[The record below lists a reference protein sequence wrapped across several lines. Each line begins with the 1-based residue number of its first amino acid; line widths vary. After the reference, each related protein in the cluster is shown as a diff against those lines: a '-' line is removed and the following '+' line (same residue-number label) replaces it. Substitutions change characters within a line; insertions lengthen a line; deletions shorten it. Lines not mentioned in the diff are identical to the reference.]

1 MANED
6 VKIRNIEISLRATAE
21 LFIKYGPSN
30 TTKEMIAKQ
39 SGLSRRSIERYFKSN
54 MDCVLQTSVWI
65 SERSHF
71 DMSAYSDEIFSDGKH
86 TASEI
91 LEIYLN
97 EVKKTFPKEPRLP
110 ICYIEIKTYI
120 FRNSDDCVRDYEKF
134 TEDLGVRSLVRRI
147 FKLGAQD
154 GSIYFKSD
162 YITAAEYFYEMLMH
176 YLSNI
181 SMIYEQYPEKA
192 LEILGNYIKNTLQR
206 YCIDKKQIHH

>member
-6 VKIRNIEISLRATAE
+6 VKMRNIEISLRAAAE

-39 SGLSRRSIERYFKSN
+39 SGLSRRSIERYFKSS
-54 MDCVLQTSVWI
+54 MDCVLQTSVWL

-71 DMSAYSDEIFSDGKH
+71 DMSAYSDEIFADGKY
-86 TASEI
+86 TAYEI

-97 EVKKTFPKEPRLP
+97 EVKKTFQKEPRMP
-110 ICYIEIKTYI
+110 ICYVEIKTYI

-147 FKLGAQD
+147 FKLGEQD
-154 GSIYFKSD
+154 GSIDFKSD
-162 YITAAEYFYEMLMH
+162 YITTTEYFYEMLML
-176 YLSNI
+176 YLSNM
-181 SMIYEQYPEKA
+181 SMIYEKNPEKA
-192 LEILGNYIKNTLQR
+192 LENIDEYIKNTLQR